1 MELLNK
7 TNSLIIS
14 QQKHWG
20 EILSGFEMK
29 NKYIIF
35 DEFGNE
41 LYYAGEESSSLLGRL
56 FLKSSRAF
64 EILIMDKQGLKLLKL
79 KRPFKFFFH
88 ELNIIDSNEKIIGQ
102 VKWKFAIFKR
112 LYTIHDQNGIEIMQ
126 LEGPFFKP
134 WTFNIIKNGMQQG
147 KIVKRWSGTMKEM
160 FTNAD
165 NFGITFPP
173 DSDLISKSILL
184 GAVFLIDFVHFEYR

>member
-1 MELLNK
+1 MEQLNRV
-7 TNSLIIS
+7 NSLIIS

-20 EILSGFEMK
+20 EILSSFEMK
-29 NKYIIF
+29 NKYVIF
-35 DEFGNE
+35 DELGNE
-41 LYYAGEESSSLLGRL
+41 LFFAGEEKSSFLSRL

-64 EILIMDKQGLKLLKL
+64 EIIIIDKQGTKLLKL
-79 KRPFKFFFH
+79 KRPFKFLFH
-88 ELNIIDSNEKIIGQ
+88 ELTVLDSSDRIIGKI
-102 VKWKFAIFKR
+102 KWKFAFFKR
-112 LYTIHDQNGIEIMQ
+112 LYTIFDQNGFEIME

-134 WTFNIIKNGMQQG
+134 WTFNIIKHGVEQG

-165 NFGITFPP
+165 NFGISFPP
-173 DSDLISKSILL
+173 DSDLNAKSILL

>member
-1 MELLNK
+1 MELLNQSK
-7 TNSLIIS
+7 TLIIS

-29 NKYIIF
+29 NKYIIY

-41 LYYAGEESSSLLGRL
+41 LYYAGEDSSSFLGRL
-56 FLKSSRAF
+56 FLKSSRPF
-64 EILIMDKQGLKLLKL
+64 EIIILDKQGSKLLKL

-88 ELNIIDSNEKIIGQ
+88 ELIVFDSYDRILGK
-102 VKWKFAIFKR
+102 VKWKFAFFKR
-112 LYTIHDQNGIEIMQ
+112 LYTIFDQNGIEIME

-134 WTFNIIKNGMQQG
+134 WTFNILKNGMEQG
-147 KIVKRWSGTMKEM
+147 KIVKKWSGAMKEL

-173 DSDLISKSILL
+173 NCDLNTKSILL